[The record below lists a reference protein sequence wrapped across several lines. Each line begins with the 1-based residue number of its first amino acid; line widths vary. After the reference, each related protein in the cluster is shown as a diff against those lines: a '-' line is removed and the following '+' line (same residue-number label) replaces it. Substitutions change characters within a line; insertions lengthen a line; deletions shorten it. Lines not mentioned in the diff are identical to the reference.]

1 MVPYVAPP
9 TTRRPGLPSVGAMN
23 SSTST
28 IRSYDAFAGPGD
40 PGYDE
45 AAISFNLAAPLRPLG
60 ATTARTVADVQ
71 NAVLAADSAG
81 ARVVPVS
88 TGHSTGML
96 GPVAD
101 RVHVLRTVLD
111 QPVRV
116 NPDRGIVQIPAGARW
131 DDVVRAAAEHGYAV
145 PHGSSPTVGAI
156 GYLLGGGMSFY
167 GRKVGVAA
175 NSVVSITLVQ
185 ADGGI
190 VTVDETNDPD
200 LFWALRGGGGGF
212 GVVLLVELRMIPMH
226 RVLTGMIAWDATDA
240 APVARAWAT
249 WAATAPRAVT
259 TSLRLLNAPD
269 APETPEPFRGRQILA
284 IDGSIMLDDDAPENA
299 GDIRRALA
307 EPLSSL
313 VTPLVDT
320 WHVGPVTDAVRTHAD
335 PEEPIPYTSDAFAL
349 AGIDD
354 DTIDRWYAAA
364 GPGSGSGLIAAELRQ
379 LGGAFAE
386 TPPGAGAFSGID
398 AELLAF
404 NVGLA
409 VSLEGTA
416 QARLDLLRIR
426 ATLRPYTTNRTAP
439 TFVEEPSTPRR
450 TFADD
455 VEARV
460 DEIRKRVDPDGLF
473 ALDVRRSS
481 GM

>member
-1 MVPYVAPP
+1 
-9 TTRRPGLPSVGAMN
+9 MN
-23 SSTST
+23 LSTST
-28 IRSYDAFAGPGD
+28 IRLSDDAFAGPGD

-45 AAISFNLAAPLRPLG
+45 AAISFNLAVPLRPVG

-71 NAVLAADSAG
+71 NAVLAAGSAG
-81 ARVVPVS
+81 ARVAPVS
-88 TGHSTGML
+88 TGHSTSML

-116 NPDRGIVQIPAGARW
+116 HPDHGIVQIPAGARW
-131 DDVVRAAAEHGYAV
+131 DDVVQAAAEHGYAV

-156 GYLLGGGMSFY
+156 GFLLGGGLSFY
-167 GRKVGVAA
+167 GRAVGVAA

-190 VTVDETNDPD
+190 ATVDETSDPD

-212 GVVLLVELRMIPMH
+212 GVVLMVELRMIPM
-226 RVLTGMIAWDATDA
+226 RTVLTGMIAWDATDA
-240 APVARAWAT
+240 APVARAWAA
-249 WAATAPRAVT
+249 WAATAPRTVT

-269 APETPEPFRGRQILA
+269 VPETPELFRGRQILA
-284 IDGSIMLDDDAPENA
+284 IDGSIMLDDYAPENA
-299 GDIRRALA
+299 WDIHRALV
-307 EPLSSL
+307 EPLSAL

-349 AGIDD
+349 AGADGDAIDL
-354 DTIDRWYAAA
+354 WYAAA

-386 TPPGAGAFSGID
+386 TPPGAGAFGGID
-398 AELLAF
+398 AELVAF

-409 VSLEGTA
+409 VSVEGA
-416 QARLDLLRIR
+416 AEVRLDVHRIR
-426 ATLRPYTTNRTAP
+426 TALRPYTTNRTAP
-439 TFVEEPSTPRR
+439 TFVEDPSTPRR
-450 TFADD
+450 TFAAE

-473 ALDVRRSS
+473 ALDARRSS